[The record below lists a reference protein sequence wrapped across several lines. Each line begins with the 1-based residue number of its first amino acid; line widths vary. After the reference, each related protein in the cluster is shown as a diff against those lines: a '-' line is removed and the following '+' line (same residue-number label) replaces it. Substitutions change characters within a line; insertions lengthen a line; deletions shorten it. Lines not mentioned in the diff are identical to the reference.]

1 MKNPFTEA
9 YKQHQ
14 QNQALQ
20 EEAKL
25 QAELERERRIQGSL
39 WNHPTLMPGHGVVTV
54 NGSQGVLSPY
64 HNVARQEPAEPS
76 ITLDHPAM
84 QATLDE
90 LSNLWAA
97 KFSDAWVPVEQIQD
111 DMFWSIA
118 ARRLKMKDYLEYFP
132 EVQVYRLCK

>member
-1 MKNPFTEA
+1 M
-9 YKQHQ
+9 
-14 QNQALQ
+14 
-20 EEAKL
+20 
-25 QAELERERRIQGSL
+25 
-39 WNHPTLMPGHGVVTV
+39 
-54 NGSQGVLSPY
+54 
-64 HNVARQEPAEPS
+64 
-76 ITLDHPAM
+76 DHPAM

-97 KFSDAWVPVEQIQD
+97 KFSGDWVKVDEIQD